1 MCARLYLADIFF
13 LFNSDFIYKRYKGA
27 KNYET
32 LMFSSDVD
40 TSSLDLITNDAALS
54 DTFSNEEPAEN
65 L

>member
-1 MCARLYLADIFF
+1 MCAARPYLADIFF

-27 KNYET
+27 KNET

-40 TSSLDLITNDAALS
+40 TSSLDLITNAAALS
-54 DTFSNEEPAEN
+54 DTLSNEEPGEN